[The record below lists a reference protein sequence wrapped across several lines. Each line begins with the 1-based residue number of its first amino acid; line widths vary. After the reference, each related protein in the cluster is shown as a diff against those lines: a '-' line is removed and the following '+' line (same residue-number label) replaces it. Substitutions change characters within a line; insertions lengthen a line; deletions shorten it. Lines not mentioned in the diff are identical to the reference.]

1 MDDTTGEVGRTSPV
15 KGWRRAAAGL
25 ALASLA
31 TAPAGALTLAEAFAE
46 AVRTNPNVRAARE
59 AARSAHEGVPL
70 ARSVWMPAVQTDVSA
85 SLTRIGSALDFS
97 SGLFEGGIG
106 TSPLLTSQRLV
117 TLSATQNLYHSG
129 RNPALIRRA
138 DQEVRQAHA
147 VVEDTEQVVLLRVAA
162 AYLDVLRAERTVELR
177 RAALGA
183 FEARVRENEAQFEVG
198 DRTAADVAQAL
209 AERDVAIADVA
220 AAEADLETQRSLFV
234 MLVGV
239 WPRDLVPPGEP
250 AGVPG
255 SLAEAIR
262 LAEGEPPAVRA
273 ADHALQAADHA
284 ARAVAGDLGP
294 RVDLRGTITR
304 TLGQGQLSFLPDS
317 TDMTV
322 AVQVTMPIYQAGAV
336 GARIRQAHRGR
347 ERARRER
354 EAVTR
359 EAAQRA
365 TAAWLALHSA
375 RERLAALQTAVEA
388 SQTALAG
395 IQREA
400 DIGERTTRELL
411 DAERNL
417 VSRQVAALGAERDAV
432 VGAYRLLEA
441 VGGLTARNLGIAG
454 LPDLD
459 REAADARWRISHGL
473 LSRGDGRQPEP

>member
-1 MDDTTGEVGRTSPV
+1 MDDTTGGVGPGNPV
-15 KGWRRAAAGL
+15 TGWRRAAAGL
-25 ALASLA
+25 LMASLG

-70 ARSVWMPAVQTDVSA
+70 ARAVWMPAVQADVNT

-97 SGLFEGGIG
+97 SGLFGGG
-106 TSPLLTSQRLV
+106 APLVTSQRLV

-138 DQEVRQAHA
+138 DQEVLQAHA
-147 VVEDTEQVVLLRVAA
+147 AVEDTEQVVLLQVAA
-162 AYLDVLRAERTVELR
+162 AYLDVLRAERTGELR
-177 RAALGA
+177 RAALAA

-198 DRTAADVAQAL
+198 DRTAADVAQAR

-250 AGVPG
+250 PGVPG
-255 SLAEAIR
+255 SLADAIR
-262 LAEGEPPAVRA
+262 LAEGERPTVRA
-273 ADHALQAADHA
+273 AGHALQAADHA
-284 ARAVAGDLGP
+284 ARAVSGDLGP

-322 AVQVTMPIYQAGAV
+322 AVQVTMPIYQAGSV
-336 GARIRQAHRGR
+336 GARLRRAHRAQA
-347 ERARRER
+347 RARNER
-354 EAVTR
+354 EAARR

-388 SQTALAG
+388 SRTALAG

-441 VGGLTARNLGIAG
+441 IGGLTARSLGIG
-454 LPDLD
+454 DLPDLD
-459 REAADARWRISHGL
+459 REARDARWRVSHGL
-473 LSRGDGRQPEP
+473 LSRGGDRQPEP

>member
-1 MDDTTGEVGRTSPV
+1 MDDRTGGIGRRR

-25 ALASLA
+25 ALLSLA
-31 TAPAGALTLAEAFAE
+31 AAPLRALTLAEAFAE
-46 AVRTNPNVRAARE
+46 ALRTNPNVGAARE

-70 ARSVWMPAVQTDVSA
+70 ARAVWMPAVQADTRA
-85 SLTRIGSALDFS
+85 SLTRIGSALDFTDFS
-97 SGLFEGGIG
+97 A
-106 TSPLLTSQRLV
+106 SPLVTSQRIL

-129 RNPALIRRA
+129 RNGALLRRA
-138 DQEVRQAHA
+138 DQEVLQAHA
-147 VVEDTEQVVLLRVAA
+147 AVEDVEQVVLLRVATV
-162 AYLDVLRAERTVELR
+162 YLDVLRAERTAELR

-209 AERDVAIADVA
+209 AERDVAIAEVA
-220 AAEADLETQRSLFV
+220 AAEADLETQRSLFA

-239 WPRDLVPPGEP
+239 RPHGLVAPDEP
-250 AGVPG
+250 AGLPG

-262 LAEGEPPAVRA
+262 MAEGGRPAVRA
-273 ADHALQAADHA
+273 ADHAVRAAGHA
-284 ARAVAGDLGP
+284 ARAVTGELGP

-304 TLGQGQLSFLPDS
+304 TLGQGQLSFLPNS
-317 TDMTV
+317 TDMTLG
-322 AVQVTMPIYQAGAV
+322 VQVTMPIYQAGAV
-336 GARIRQAHRGR
+336 GARLRQAHRVQ
-347 ERARRER
+347 ERARSEQ
-354 EAVTR
+354 EAAAR

-375 RERLAALQTAVEA
+375 RERLAALRTAVDA
-388 SQTALAG
+388 SRTALTG

-400 DIGERTTRELL
+400 DIGERTTREVL

-441 VGGLTARNLGIAG
+441 VGGLTARALGIAG

-459 REAADARWRISHGL
+459 QEALDARWRLSHGF
-473 LSRGDGRQPEP
+473 LSRGGGK